1 MKQDL
6 LKKVFFASALLMLLS
21 MLFLTKDFGIT
32 GDEPDMNEYGKAV
45 LNYYTSIG
53 KDTTVFNMPKLHNR
67 DGVAQYYGGLF
78 DLIAATVNKVS
89 PFSEYDTRH
98 ALNALFGFIA
108 IFFTGLVAA
117 QIGGWRMGLISL
129 WIIFLSPRFFGHSM
143 NNPKDIPFAT
153 ATIFTIWA
161 IIKLLNTMPKLSWQH
176 IIIVSLG
183 IAAAINV
190 RVGGILLIGYLGLFM
205 LVEAWH
211 IDKSIGNIFS
221 GKNLKSYLITGVV
234 TALFGYIGGSILWP
248 FALQNPISNPLK
260 ALEVMGNFKVNIR
273 QLYAGEQVFSTDL
286 PSSYLTNY
294 ISITTPLLLLLGL
307 GLASILYWLNKHEF
321 NGRRVL
327 FIAFTAIFP
336 IAYIIY
342 TKANV
347 YHEFRHV
354 QFAYPSIV
362 VMAAFGWELLLRYA
376 KKPVLKY
383 TVIGSFTLLA
393 LLPAK
398 FMFANHPYQ
407 YLYYNELQGGLEAA
421 NGEYVTDYW
430 MQSMNEGCDWLIKN
444 AKPKPDGSK
453 IIIGTTAPV
462 QVGIY
467 LKEHLDRFEVRY
479 VKFPQ
484 RHEKEWDY
492 ALFYAD
498 YINPRLLKNSYAW
511 PLDQTVHN
519 IKTNNITIGVVVKRP
534 DNSDYLGLKSFNEQ
548 KVPEARQYLEKAIQQ
563 YPNSDVINFYLG
575 YIYYA
580 YQDRQ
585 NASLYLTRAAQI
597 NPDFAQQANQIL
609 SAMK

>member
-1 MKQDL
+1 
-6 LKKVFFASALLMLLS
+6 
-21 MLFLTKDFGIT
+21 
-32 GDEPDMNEYGKAV
+32 
-45 LNYYTSIG
+45 
-53 KDTTVFNMPKLHNR
+53 
-67 DGVAQYYGGLF
+67 
-78 DLIAATVNKVS
+78 
-89 PFSEYDTRH
+89 
-98 ALNALFGFIA
+98 
-108 IFFTGLVAA
+108 
-117 QIGGWRMGLISL
+117 
-129 WIIFLSPRFFGHSM
+129 
-143 NNPKDIPFAT
+143 
-153 ATIFTIWA
+153 
-161 IIKLLNTMPKLSWQH
+161 
-176 IIIVSLG
+176 
-183 IAAAINV
+183 
-190 RVGGILLIGYLGLFM
+190 
-205 LVEAWH
+205 
-211 IDKSIGNIFS
+211 
-221 GKNLKSYLITGVV
+221 
-234 TALFGYIGGSILWP
+234 
-248 FALQNPISNPLK
+248 
-260 ALEVMGNFKVNIR
+260 
-273 QLYAGEQVFSTDL
+273 
-286 PSSYLTNY
+286 
-294 ISITTPLLLLLGL
+294 
-307 GLASILYWLNKHEF
+307 
-321 NGRRVL
+321 
-327 FIAFTAIFP
+327 
-336 IAYIIY
+336 
-342 TKANV
+342 
-347 YHEFRHV
+347 
-354 QFAYPSIV
+354 
-362 VMAAFGWELLLRYA
+362 
-376 KKPVLKY
+376 
-383 TVIGSFTLLA
+383 LLA

-498 YINPRLLKNSYAW
+498 YINPRILKNSYAW

-519 IKTNNITIGVVVKRP
+519 IKTNNVTIGVVVKRP